1 MKLPSYIIP
10 PGMTFWQ
17 GFQRGLVKPVSCP
30 AYLEWVATLP
40 CCVTGRMPVTVH
52 HIIGHGLKG
61 MGSKTSDFLAIPLVP
76 ELHQTSDEAIHV
88 MGSDAWE
95 RKYGSQLEYSAQ
107 TLLRAIYDGVLT
119 V

>member
-10 PGMTFWQ
+10 PGMSFWQ
-17 GFQRGLVKPVSCP
+17 ALVAGYVKPAQCP

-40 CCVTGRMPVTVH
+40 CCVTGKMPVTVH

-61 MGSKTSDFLAIPLVP
+61 TGTKTSDFLAIPLSP
-76 ELHQTSDEAIHV
+76 ELHQDSPQAIHV
-88 MGSDAWE
+88 MGCHAWE
-95 RKYGSQLEYSAQ
+95 QENGSQLEYAAQ